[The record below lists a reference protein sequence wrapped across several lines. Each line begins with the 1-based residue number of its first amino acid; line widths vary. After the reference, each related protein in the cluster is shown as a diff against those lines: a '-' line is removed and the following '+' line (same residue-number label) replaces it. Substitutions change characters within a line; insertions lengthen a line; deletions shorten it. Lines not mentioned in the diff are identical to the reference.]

1 MKKFYIRENDI
12 SLIYQYLYPTSQ
24 NNENK
29 FQQKFRDFNTRL
41 EVTTKSHVDKYYWN
55 SKIWKSHFQQD
66 MHIKENCRGEYKRH
80 FP

>member
-41 EVTTKSHVDKYYWN
+41 EVTTKSHADKYY
-55 SKIWKSHFQQD
+55 
-66 MHIKENCRGEYKRH
+66 
-80 FP
+80 